1 MSQNRNKNDD
11 PAGCRPALREARLA
25 LRQAG
30 SSTQGEWC
38 ALAVALGRCRLF
50 GVEPGDDLDGTLKV
64 TQARTAASELARELA
79 DCAARGKVLGEKW
92 DRTSDP
98 DEALELVCSL
108 LEDRL
113 DAWAALV
120 ALDEAYEAGLADG
133 APGLEDLVSDLERV
147 MDALDRFDESLEG
160 HLALLSLATA
170 TPLLD
175 NWRAWLAPEFA
186 EERPWWLD
194 GRLEEAARK
203 VEAVA
208 SAASPTPAQLVRLRE
223 QTGAAWEWLP
233 ELRMAASVPN
243 GEPVHYRDW
252 ISPSGTHSATLAVT
266 SVADRVQVMFFR
278 GDDDATELAG
288 QPAELGGVA
297 STIDPRASAYFA
309 VRDLRQAR
317 AAGSPEML
325 SVAGI
330 VWRLAPTEEKP

>member
-1 MSQNRNKNDD
+1 M
-11 PAGCRPALREARLA
+11 A

-79 DCAARGKVLGEKW
+79 DCAARGKELGETW

-133 APGLEDLVSDLERV
+133 VPGLEDLAADLERV
-147 MDALDRFDESLEG
+147 MDALDSFDEALEG
-160 HLALLSLATA
+160 QLALLSLATA

-186 EERPWWLD
+186 EEQPWWLH

-223 QTGAAWEWLP
+223 QTSAAWDWLP
-233 ELRMAASVPN
+233 ELRMAASTPN
-243 GEPVHYRDW
+243 GEPVRYRDW
-252 ISPSGTHSATLAVT
+252 ISPDGTHTATLAVA
-266 SVADRVQVMFFR
+266 SAADRVQVMFFR
-278 GDDDATELAG
+278 GDDDATELGG
-288 QPAELGGVA
+288 QPAELGGVV
-297 STIDPRASAYFA
+297 STIDSQASAYFA
-309 VRDLRQAR
+309 VPDLRAAR
-317 AAGSPEML
+317 AAGNPELL
-325 SVAGI
+325 SVAG
-330 VWRLAPTEEKP
+330 VAWRLAPTEEKS